1 MSDPTTDRRGT
12 QKEPPNPETLPEW
25 VNPTTLRGLAFTV
38 GGLLILTV
46 PEFSQRLLGL
56 AVVVILAILGVTR
69 LWGAFADRPV
79 NIGEAFIGIVLIAV
93 GLSMALF
100 TEESIDV
107 ITKALGFALGVI
119 GLYVA
124 FRAFAL
130 RRTDENWVFN
140 FVRGLIYAATGAVVA
155 VLPDAIASSLVL
167 AAAGAALVWGAVT
180 LAIGL
185 TEDDAGEIGP
195 GEMGRFIKNWLEARD
210 LGDDMRDSVID
221 ALYFEEPSA
230 VQKQTGFWVL
240 LVLSVAIA
248 TLGVLADST
257 AVVIGAMLVAPL
269 MTPIMGTS
277 AAIVN
282 GWMRRVSTSM
292 ATVAGGVV
300 VAIAAAWIVA
310 AWSPQLIPLTSNT
323 QVLSRI
329 SPTLIDM
336 MIAVAAGAAGAY
348 AIIDQRVSSSI
359 TGVAIAVALVPPLA
373 VVGVMLHAGSGAD
386 ALGAFLLF
394 LTNLVSIILVASIVF
409 VAGGLA
415 PVTQM
420 RANSAKMRT
429 IIGTVL
435 LGALIIV
442 VPLAFT
448 SNGIIVSAARQSTA
462 QSVTAS
468 WIAANED
475 MRVNRVTVKGA
486 TISVV
491 VTGRGEVPDVA
502 ALESSFEDAF
512 GEPVTVTVEY
522 FPSQIITSG
531 DQ

>member
-1 MSDPTTDRRGT
+1 
-12 QKEPPNPETLPEW
+12 
-25 VNPTTLRGLAFTV
+25 
-38 GGLLILTV
+38 
-46 PEFSQRLLGL
+46 
-56 AVVVILAILGVTR
+56 
-69 LWGAFADRPV
+69 
-79 NIGEAFIGIVLIAV
+79 
-93 GLSMALF
+93 MALF
-100 TEESIDV
+100 TDESIGV
-107 ITKALGFALGVI
+107 ITKALGLAMGVF
-119 GLYVA
+119 GFYVA
-124 FRAFAL
+124 VRAFAL
-130 RRTDENWVFN
+130 RKNDENWVFN

-155 VLPDAIASSLVL
+155 ILPDAIASSLVL
-167 AAAGAALVWGAVT
+167 AVAGAMLVWGVVT
-180 LAIGL
+180 LAIGM
-185 TEDDAGEIGP
+185 TEEDAGKIGP
-195 GEMGRFIKNWLEARD
+195 GEMGRFIKTWLEARD
-210 LGDDMRDSVID
+210 LGDDMRESVID
-221 ALYFEEPSA
+221 SLYFEEPGST
-230 VQKQTGFWVL
+230 QKQIGFWVL

-292 ATVAGGVV
+292 ATVAGGVI

-310 AWSPQLIPLTSNT
+310 AWSPQLIPLGSNT

-348 AIIDQRVSSSI
+348 AIIDKRVSSSI

-373 VVGVMLHAGSGAD
+373 VVGVMLHAGAETD

-394 LTNLVSIILVASIVF
+394 LTNLVSIILAASIVF
-409 VAGGLA
+409 VVGGLA

-462 QSVTAS
+462 QSVTAD
-468 WIAANED
+468 WISGNDE
-475 MRVNRVTVKGA
+475 MKVNRVTVKGA
-486 TISVV
+486 KISVV
-491 VTGRGEVPDVA
+491 VTGRGDVPDIA
-502 ALESSFEDAF
+502 GLERSLEDAF

-522 FPSQIITSG
+522 FPSQIITSD